1 MATLMGRRE
10 RKKLQS
16 KQTIMEAAIEKF
28 QSDGVR
34 ETSIAD
40 IMTAAGL
47 GIGTFY
53 NYFESKEALLLSLL
67 EQAVEQTRTVSQQL
81 MAEKISAPEV
91 LSNVM
96 LTAAQHLD
104 ENRYVLPLFLRAAEA
119 AGQPKDS
126 SASEKSGHVVAPEFK
141 TVVFDIVRYGQ
152 ERGEFRTDVSPE
164 IMTEM
169 FHSILQAAAFSTL
182 PVTFIE
188 NVKTKVELLL
198 TGMEPRG

>member
-34 ETSIAD
+34 ET
-40 IMTAAGL
+40 
-47 GIGTFY
+47 
-53 NYFESKEALLLSLL
+53 
-67 EQAVEQTRTVSQQL
+67 QQL

-141 TVVFDIVRYGQ
+141 TVFVDIVRYGQ